1 MLLRFLV
8 LAGYI
13 AAFVALRTYLRD
25 HPPRFEGKYVYEF
38 DRLKQALVR
47 MWGLLLWPLI
57 NLMWIGM
64 MRFPTWIVGMSEVE
78 ARSSG
83 ITPLPAGII
92 VILGLLIPFDIF
104 TVFFTV
110 AGVLR
115 PHSNSTI
122 NKLSAWLPAVFFIF
136 ITLLIFLFL
145 PRYTFLFSQFVV
157 FLVFVTFPPILAII
171 LMMWVAS
178 YIIPTDPNQPGR
190 VFRIT
195 QYFTGFFTTFPKP
208 SWMVEDGEAETR
220 IKGNTFYGVGPG
232 WLMTEP
238 ENLVVLKDGTKIK
251 RIVGPGALF
260 TETAESP
267 YQVIDLRNQIRVTR
281 VDARTR
287 DGIEV
292 NLPISSLFR
301 IDPGYKTITLE
312 SLANQEPWPYRNQ
325 RDIYQIVFY
334 EEVDPT
340 GKTPLEAHQVRPWD
354 DIPLKVAI
362 NRVKQVIPEYSLEEL
377 YSIVPE
383 SGTVDPTTGK
393 VIPETGDLTRPTI
406 GLKVR
411 ETVKAAVEPLGFQI
425 LGGSIGNKVTPT
437 NPDVVKQR
445 VEAWKASWMS
455 KVMDWE
461 TEAQIQNLK
470 DLSRIRSDARVE
482 LLSQILQQTSMKLE
496 DRGNA
501 SRYVAH
507 HLLENLLH
515 LARNS
520 QVKELLPET
529 ALPTLTQLEQLTKE
543 D

>member
-8 LAGYI
+8 LVVYV

-38 DRLKQALVR
+38 ERLGQALVR
-47 MWGLLLWPLI
+47 MWGLLLWPLPG
-57 NLMWIGM
+57 LLWIGTM
-64 MRFPTWIVGMSEVE
+64 PV
-78 ARSSG
+78 
-83 ITPLPAGII
+83 PALII
-92 VILGLLIPFDIF
+92 VILSLLIPLDIF
-104 TVFFTV
+104 LVFFTI
-110 AGVLR
+110 AGVLEPPSKSMIDR
-115 PHSNSTI
+115 LFS
-122 NKLSAWLPAVFFIF
+122 WFPAVFSSF
-136 ITLLIFLFL
+136 ITLLIFLAL
-145 PRYTFLFSQFVV
+145 VRYAFPFWQFVV
-157 FLVFVTFPPILAII
+157 FLAFVTVPPALAALLTI
-171 LMMWVAS
+171 WAAPN
-178 YIIPTDPNQPGR
+178 IIPAAPDHPRRTLRLLQ
-190 VFRIT
+190 
-195 QYFTGFFTTFPKP
+195 QFTGFFTTFPKP
-208 SWMVEDGEAETR
+208 SWVVEDGQVKTR
-220 IKGNTFYGVGPG
+220 IKGNPFFGVGPG

-238 ENLVVLKDGTKIK
+238 ENLVVLKGGTDIK
-251 RIVGPGALF
+251 RVVGPGTLS
-260 TETAESP
+260 TEATESP
-267 YQVIDLRNQIRVTR
+267 YEVIDLRNQIRVAR
-281 VDARTR
+281 IDARTK

-301 IDPGYKTITLE
+301 IDPGYKTITIE
-312 SLANQEPWPYRNQ
+312 GLANQEPWPYRNQ

-354 DIPLKVAI
+354 DIPLKAAI

-377 YSIVPE
+377 YSVVPE
-383 SGTVDPTTGK
+383 SGTIDPVSGK
-393 VIPETGDLTRPTI
+393 LIPETGNLTRTTI
-406 GLKVR
+406 GLAVR

-425 LGGSIGNKVTPT
+425 LGGGVGNKIVPT

-445 VEAWKASWMS
+445 VETWKASWMS

-461 TEAQIQNLK
+461 TEAQIRNLK

-482 LLSQILQQTSMKLE
+482 LLSQILQQTSMRLE
-496 DRGNA
+496 DKENA

-529 ALPTLTQLEQLTKE
+529 ALPALTQLQELTKE
-543 D
+543 E